1 MNERVLTKLS
11 EAKDSVKV
19 VKDNLPDTYER
30 FLDMSRLERD
40 GTYKNIEFAIQNIL
54 DICAIILK
62 EEDLKIPGSDEV
74 MLDELKKAG
83 VMSEETIEKI
93 KHMKGFRN
101 QLVHR
106 YGFLE
111 DEIAYEDIK
120 NGLQDFSE
128 VFEEINKV
136 VS

>member
-1 MNERVLTKLS
+1 MNERILTKLS

-19 VKDNLPDTYER
+19 IDDNLPDTYEK
-30 FLDMSRLERD
+30 FLEMSRLEKD
-40 GTYKNIEFAIQNIL
+40 GIYKNIEFAIQNIL

-74 MLDELKKAG
+74 MLEELKKAG
-83 VMSEETIEKI
+83 VMSEEIIETI

-120 NGLQDFSE
+120 DGLDDFSD
-128 VFEEINKV
+128 VFEEIKKV
-136 VS
+136 LS